1 MVSIRASLLSLLL
14 LSHVRLCFVPFFVR
28 STFYLSLLLLVQL
41 QHHDFSHYRS
51 SSNVS
56 SSVCMFRAA
65 IIRKYVDQN
74 GGIEEGV
81 GSQDDDRGMNRFI
94 LDRQTTT
101 DKRRTTNDK
110 RQTTNDKRRTTNDE
124 RRNSDGSRTNRSAP
138 DCLTAVTVTTD

>member
-1 MVSIRASLLSLLL
+1 
-14 LSHVRLCFVPFFVR
+14 
-28 STFYLSLLLLVQL
+28 
-41 QHHDFSHYRS
+41 
-51 SSNVS
+51 
-56 SSVCMFRAA
+56 MFRAA

-74 GGIEEGV
+74 GGIEEAV

-124 RRNSDGSRTNRSAP
+124 
-138 DCLTAVTVTTD
+138 TVMARERIAARPIVSPR